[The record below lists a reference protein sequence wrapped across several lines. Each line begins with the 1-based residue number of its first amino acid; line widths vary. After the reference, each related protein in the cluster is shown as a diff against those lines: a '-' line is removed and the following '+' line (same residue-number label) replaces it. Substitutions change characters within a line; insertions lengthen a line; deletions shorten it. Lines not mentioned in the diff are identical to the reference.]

1 MKTILIAGT
10 TGLLGGKMV
19 QQLLKKEVRIR
30 AVLRPQKD
38 RTVVDRLTQQGI
50 DVCEVD
56 MTNLEQMT
64 EVCQGADCVLS
75 VLSGLDDVVNGVQ
88 RTLLHAAV
96 AAGVPRFIPSDFS
109 IDFRNLVPG
118 RNRNLDFRKQFY
130 EYVNRQ
136 PIQATTIFTGA
147 LMDLIK
153 TDMPL
158 IIKKKKRILCWG
170 NPEQKMEF
178 THTDDIAAFTAA
190 VCLDDTSPRHLFI
203 AGSVL
208 SCNDFVSLLS
218 TLTGT
223 RYKLFRPGG
232 IWLLNFAIGLTK
244 FFKPDKDKLY
254 PVWQGMQ
261 YMRDMMEGRVAL
273 QTDYSNNRYGSI
285 PFKPAE
291 VYLTEDGWVK
301 E

>member
-1 MKTILIAGT
+1 MKTILI
-10 TGLLGGKMV
+10 TGASGSIGGKIIHH
-19 QQLLKKEVRIR
+19 LLKKEVSIR
-30 AVLRPQKD
+30 AVLRPQSD
-38 RTVVDRLTQQGI
+38 RKVVEGMKQQGI
-50 DVCEVD
+50 DVRELD
-56 MTNLEQMT
+56 MTNLAQMT
-64 EVCQGADCVLS
+64 EVCRGVDCVLS
-75 VLSGLDDVVNGVQ
+75 VLSGLNDVVNGVQ
-88 RTLLHAAV
+88 KTLLDAAV

-109 IDFRNLVPG
+109 IDFRNLVKG
-118 RNRNLDFRKQFY
+118 RNRNLDFRKEFY

-136 PIQATTIFTGA
+136 PIQSTSIFTGA

-158 IIKKKKRILCWG
+158 IMKKKNRILCWG
-170 NPEQKMEF
+170 NPDQKMEF
-178 THTDDIAAFTAA
+178 THTDDIAAFTAD

-203 AGSVL
+203 AGSVM

-223 RYKLFRPGG
+223 RYKLLRPGG
-232 IWLLNFAIGLTK
+232 IGLLNFAIGMTK
-244 FFKPDKDKLY
+244 LFKPGKKELY

-273 QTDYSNNRYGSI
+273 QTEYANNRYDPR
-285 PFKPAE
+285 PFKSVE
-291 VYLTEDGWVK
+291 VYLTEDSWLK